1 MLTVQKLRVEYK
13 ENPVGLDVRFP
24 RISWQLQSEERDVL
38 QQSYEIEV
46 SVEADFRRILWSSG
60 RVYSEQSAHVE
71 LAELLPGSRQRYYY
85 RVRVWDTE
93 NRGTEWSEP
102 AFWEMGLLAQ
112 EDWQAE
118 WISAPLSL
126 LGVEAERCPL
136 LRGSFQAAA
145 KPLKARMYATAL
157 GLYELELNGLRV
169 GDGYLTPGWTSY
181 SQRLQVQAYDI
192 TAQIAAGDNAVGA
205 WLGNGWY
212 KGNLAW
218 DNRRHIFGS
227 RTALLMQIHLT
238 YEDGSEQIFATGEN
252 WTAAAGPI
260 LMSELYHGETYDARL
275 ELSGFSQPG
284 YDDSGWSRVE
294 LLPHS
299 KEILVAQENVPV
311 RKIDQIKP
319 LNLLKTPAGET
330 VLDMGQNMVGWMQF
344 CLTAPRG
351 QQVELVHF
359 EVLDRDG
366 NVYTDNLRSARQK
379 ITYIAKGGGR
389 ESYEPRFT
397 FQGFRYVQLTGFGE
411 ELSPEDFT
419 GIVLHSDMEHTGSFA
434 CSNPLINQLQHNI
447 LWGQKGNF
455 VDVPTDCPQR
465 DERLGWTGDA
475 QMFIRTSAYLMNVA
489 PFFSKWLK
497 DLSAD
502 QLEHGGVPFVI
513 PDVLGENDHS
523 SAAWGDAAVICP
535 WTLYQCYGDKR
546 ILEQQYPSMRGWVEY
561 IRKQGQDEYLWNT
574 GVHFGDWLGLDAK
587 QDSYKGATDTD
598 LIATAFYAYSV
609 QLLQKT
615 ADVLG
620 RTDEAKQYMVLY
632 SRIKEAFN
640 REFITPSGRLSV
652 PTQTACVLA
661 LMFGLVEGPAKART
675 TDKLLKLLEE
685 SGHHLTTGFV
695 GTPYLNLVLSEAGH
709 MDAAYKLLLQTDYPS
724 WLYQVTKGAT
734 TIWEHWDGIKEDGSF
749 WSKNMNSFNHYAYG
763 AIGDFLYRHIAG
775 IELDEAHPGYKEF
788 VIKPQPGGDLTWAA
802 AALET
807 VYGRIRSEWSITSNQ
822 MELSVSVPPNTS
834 AALYLPNAGLPR
846 VLEGDV
852 HLEQAIG
859 VHSAEQLEH
868 EVKVMLG
875 SGDYRFI
882 YELGAMS

>member
-46 SVEADFRRILWSSG
+46 SVEADFRQILWSSG

-71 LAELLPGSRQRYYY
+71 LAELLLGSRQRYYY
-85 RVRVWDTE
+85 RVRVWVTE
-93 NRGTEWSEP
+93 NRSTEWSEP

-136 LRGSFQAAA
+136 LRGSFHAAA

-192 TAQIAAGDNAVGA
+192 TAQIAAGENTVGA

-275 ELSGFSQPG
+275 ELSGFSQAG

-294 LLPHS
+294 LIPHS

-311 RKIDQIKP
+311 RKIEQIKP
-319 LNLLKTPAGET
+319 LKLLKTPAGET

-389 ESYEPRFT
+389 ESYEPRFS
-397 FQGFRYVQLTGFGE
+397 FQGFRYVQLIGFGE
-411 ELSPEDFT
+411 EPSPEDFT

-574 GVHFGDWLGLDAK
+574 GFHFGDWLGLDAK

-709 MDAAYKLLLQTDYPS
+709 TDAAYKLLLQTDYPS

-763 AIGDFLYRHIAG
+763 AIGDFLYRHVAG
-775 IELDEAHPGYKEF
+775 IEVNESHPGYKEF
-788 VIKPQPGGDLTWAA
+788 MIKPQPGGDLTWAA

-807 VYGRIRSEWSITSNQ
+807 MYGRIRSEWSITSNQ

-852 HLEQAIG
+852 LLEQAIG
-859 VHSAEQLEH
+859 VHSANQLEH

>member
-24 RISWQLQSEERDVL
+24 RISWQLQSVDRDVL

-709 MDAAYKLLLQTDYPS
+709 TDAAYKLLLQTDYPS

-807 VYGRIRSEWSITSNQ
+807 MYGRIRSEWSITSNQ

>member
-24 RISWQLQSEERDVL
+24 RISWQLQSVERDVL

-411 ELSPEDFT
+411 ELSPENFT

-709 MDAAYKLLLQTDYPS
+709 TDAAYKLLLQTDYPS

-807 VYGRIRSEWSITSNQ
+807 MYGRIRSEWSITSNQ

>member
-24 RISWQLQSEERDVL
+24 RISWQLLSEERNVL

-46 SVEADFRRILWSSG
+46 SAEADFRRILWSSG
-60 RVYSEQSAHVE
+60 RVVSEQSAHVE
-71 LAELLPGSRQRYYY
+71 LAELLLRSRERYYY
-85 RVRVWDTE
+85 RVRVWDME
-93 NRGTEWSEP
+93 NRSTEWSET

-112 EDWQAE
+112 EEWQAE

-126 LGVEAERCPL
+126 LGVEAEQCPL
-136 LRGSFQAAA
+136 LRGSFHTSA

-157 GLYELELNGLRV
+157 GLYELELNGMRV

-181 SQRLQVQAYDI
+181 GQRLQVQTYDI
-192 TAQIAAGDNAVGA
+192 TAQIAAGENAVGA

-227 RTALLMQIHLT
+227 RTALLMQIHLA
-238 YEDGSEQIFATGEN
+238 YEDGSEQIFATGEH

-275 ELSGFSQPG
+275 ELSGFSQAG
-284 YDDSGWSRVE
+284 YDDSSWSKVE
-294 LLPHS
+294 LIAHS

-311 RKIDQIKP
+311 KKIEQIKP
-319 LNLLKTPAGET
+319 LKLLKTPAGET

-344 CLTAPRG
+344 SLDAPRG
-351 QQVELVHF
+351 RQVELVHF

-366 NVYTDNLRSARQK
+366 NVYTENLRGAGQK
-379 ITYIAKGGGR
+379 ITYIAKGGGP

-397 FQGFRYVQLTGFGE
+397 FHGFRYVQLTGFGE
-411 ELSPEDFT
+411 ESSLQDFT

-489 PFFSKWLK
+489 PFFTKWLK

-502 QLEHGGVPFVI
+502 QLDNGGVPFVI
-513 PDVLGENDHS
+513 PNVLGENEHS

-574 GVHFGDWLGLDAK
+574 GFHFGDWLGLDAK
-587 QDSYKGATDTD
+587 PDSYKGATDTD

-620 RTDEAKQYMVLY
+620 RTEDAQHYSDLH

-661 LMFGLVEGPAKART
+661 LMFGLVEGLAKART

-709 MDAAYKLLLQTDYPS
+709 TDAAYKLLLQTDYPS
-724 WLYQVTKGAT
+724 WLYQVTRGAT

-749 WSKNMNSFNHYAYG
+749 WSKDMNSFNHYAYG
-763 AIGDFLYRHIAG
+763 AIGDFLYRHVAG

-788 VIKPQPGGDLTWAA
+788 VIKPQPGGDLTWTAA
-802 AALET
+802 TLET
-807 VYGRIRSEWSITSNQ
+807 MYGRIRSEWSITADQ
-822 MELSVSVPPNTS
+822 MEMSVSVPPNTS
-834 AALYLPNAGLPR
+834 ATLYLPNASLAR

-852 HLEQAIG
+852 PLERTAG
-859 VHSAEQLEH
+859 VHSTEQLEH
-868 EVKVMLG
+868 KVKVILG
-875 SGDYRFI
+875 SGDYRFT
-882 YELGAMS
+882 YKLGAK